1 MKKNGKT
8 LLGLA
13 MLLSP
18 VLAHAQSDSKGN
30 KHFYPYNYVQI
41 QGGASLQ
48 TSPGNRSDL
57 ISPAFGLSI
66 GRNFSSV
73 VGARLNFQGL
83 DAKVYFGG
91 NYETFKYLNTDIDLL
106 INLCNLFSKNNNHKM
121 NVYVLGG
128 IGLNYSWDKDGITS
142 AYHYN
147 SSYDDLISHNFR
159 VGAIAEYKIAKPFSV
174 SLEVALDNVS
184 DKFNIRTN
192 NEDDWMGTLK
202 LGLAYNFGYSKKPD
216 YVEPEE
222 TKPMSLYDQMQAGV
236 RNRISTWMK
245 RLKGE
250 SKEDYLLRTGDDKLA
265 SLRLQYE
272 KEISTDMAG
281 NKIGESMVS
290 LGKYHSGK
298 ELLSVDFSTMPSIVL
313 NVPRNEVGAFKS
325 ANDMTF
331 KNTVYGL
338 NKDDRFE
345 VLYTEVL
352 NGNNSKTY
360 VYNNLERKNANL
372 LTSDGYLPLDVAR
385 QSIANDVKLQQIT
398 TNAVQEAKDQNIL
411 TDNTVISVS
420 TAVVPDK
427 DATGKDILDYK
438 VSYKYSVK
446 DDFSVSDD
454 FAPGKYDASESK
466 ASVAMLN
473 IIKKAFESDFAQYIK
488 EGKAC
493 RISFT
498 GTADG
503 MPINGV
509 IKYNGKYGDIKNRQ
523 VNVGGNKKS
532 ISVTKQGGIT
542 DNEQLS
548 LVRATSVREY
558 IYTNVKGLSN
568 MKTTD
573 EYNIEVSP
581 QVGSQHRRV
590 MVDFLFYDAF

>member
-1 MKKNGKT
+1 MKKSYKA

-13 MLLSP
+13 VLLSP
-18 VLAHAQSDSKGN
+18 VAAQAQSDSQGGKL
-30 KHFYPYNYVQI
+30 FYPYNYVQV
-41 QGGASLQ
+41 QGGGSMVFI
-48 TSPGNRSDL
+48 TGGGSDL

-66 GRNFSSV
+66 GRQFSSV

-83 DAKVYFGG
+83 DSKAKRGDTS
-91 NYETFKYLNTDIDLL
+91 ETFKYLNTDLDLL
-106 INLCNLFSKNNNHKM
+106 LNLTNLFSKNNNHKM

-128 IGLNYSWDKDGITS
+128 LGLNYSWDKDWAPSTNNEILG
-142 AYHYN
+142 
-147 SSYDDLISHNFR
+147 HNFR
-159 VGAIAEYKIAKPFSV
+159 VGAIAEYKIARPFSV
-174 SLEVALDNVS
+174 SLEVAFDNMS
-184 DKFNIRTN
+184 DKFNPKIN
-192 NEDDWMGTLK
+192 NSDDWMGTAK
-202 LGLAYNFGYSKKPD
+202 IGLAYNFGYSKKPD
-216 YVEPEE
+216 YVELEE
-222 TKPMSLYDQMQAGV
+222 PKPLSLYEQMQLGV
-236 RNRISTWMK
+236 RNRIDTWMK

-250 SKEDYLLRTGDDKLA
+250 SKEDYLLRTGDDKIA

-281 NKIGESMVS
+281 DKIGSSEVS

-298 ELLSVDFSTMPSIVL
+298 ELLSVDFNTMPSITL
-313 NVPRNEVGAFKS
+313 SVPRDEVSAFRK
-325 ANDMTF
+325 ADDMTF

-338 NKDDRFE
+338 NKDDHFE

-360 VYNNLERKNANL
+360 VYNNLERKNAAL
-372 LTSDGYLPLDVAR
+372 LSSDGYLPLEVAL
-385 QSIANDVKLQQIT
+385 QSIANEEKLQQIT

-427 DATGKDILDYK
+427 DAAGKDILDYK
-438 VSYKYSVK
+438 VSYRYTVK

-454 FAPGKYDASESK
+454 FAPGKYDAENSK

-473 IIKKAFESDFAQYIK
+473 IIKKAFEADFAQYVK
-488 EGKAC
+488 AGKAC

-498 GTADG
+498 GTADA

-509 IKYNGKYGDIKNRQ
+509 IQYNGKYGDINNYT
-523 VNVGGNKKS
+523 VNVNGTKKK
-532 ISVTKQGGIT
+532 ISVTKKAGIT
-542 DNEQLS
+542 NNEQLS
-548 LVRATSVREY
+548 LVRAKSVRDY
-558 IYTNVKGLSN
+558 IYKNVKNLDT

-573 EYNIEVSP
+573 EYNIEVSSE
-581 QVGSQHRRV
+581 VGSQHRRV